1 MNKTK
6 GMLQKVSLISGYISF
21 LLTFV
26 TGILLYLRDGAVNSS
41 DAISASLAATTFFFF
56 CVGIVLIIM
65 GKADL
70 PSFKVDS
77 SEDK

>member
-1 MNKTK
+1 MTKTK
-6 GMLQKVSLISGYISF
+6 GMLQKVSLVSGYISF
-21 LLTFV
+21 VLAVV
-26 TGILLYLRDGAVNSS
+26 TGITLYLRDSAVNSS

-70 PSFKVDS
+70 PSFKFDKP
-77 SEDK
+77 EDK